1 MKNELRRLKIQE
13 RKQLPASIRDAYSRQ
28 IVQRILSSKEYQKAQ
43 HIMIYRAI
51 NGEVD
56 LSTLEPAAKKDGKTI
71 CFPLCINK
79 TEMIALSPK
88 EQFSGKAWKKG
99 SFGIMEPVR
108 EFSDEIAP
116 ENIDLVICP
125 CTVFDENGGRIG
137 MGGGYYDRFLPKCTK
152 ASVIAVA
159 FKVQK
164 VEHVLRHPWD
174 VRMDKIYTEEN
185 VYCTFDISKN
195 KGSR

>member
-13 RKQLPASIRDAYSRQ
+13 RKQLPASIRDAYSQQ
-28 IVQRILSSKEYQKAQ
+28 IVKCILSSKEYQKAQ
-43 HIMIYRAI
+43 HIMLYRAI

-56 LSTLEPAAKKDGKTI
+56 LSTLESAAKKDGKTI
-71 CFPLCINK
+71 CFPLCISK
-79 TEMIALSPK
+79 TEMIAFSPK

-116 ENIDLVICP
+116 ENIDLIICP

-159 FKVQK
+159 FEVQK
-164 VEHVLRHPWD
+164 AEQVMMEAWD
-174 VRMDKIYTEEN
+174 VRMDTIFTERDAYYIKEFFEL
-185 VYCTFDISKN
+185 YK
-195 KGSR
+195 K